1 MFKEERKKKKTR
13 KKKKKEWACVA
24 GVLKTHESAWRVG
37 AMNQDVCVC

>member
-1 MFKEERKKKKTR
+1 MFKEERKKKKIR
-13 KKKKKEWACVA
+13 KKKKEWAGVA